1 MLMRGI
7 IVLSLIVGLIACSAE
22 SQGKA
27 ELKTKMDSI
36 SYAVGM
42 QLGMNFKSDS
52 VFLNE
57 EALAAGFY
65 AGQMIDSTKRML
77 SPQQQRMVL
86 TEFTQI
92 MQQKMAQRQMAESG
106 ANKKANDAFF
116 AENAKKEGVKTLPN
130 GLQFKV
136 IKEGDGKQ
144 PTDSSEVTVHYKGT
158 TIDGKVFDSSI
169 DRGQPITFKLSN
181 VIKGWQQGIPLM
193 KEGGKYIL
201 YIPSELA
208 YGQNPPP
215 GQQIIKPNSA
225 LIFEVELI
233 KVVK

>member
-7 IVLSLIVGLIACSAE
+7 IILSLILVLIACSAE
-22 SQGKA
+22 SQGKV

-42 QLGMNFKSDS
+42 QLGMNFKTDS
-52 VFLNE
+52 VFLSE

-65 AGQMIDSTKRML
+65 AGQKLDSNKRML
-77 SPQQQRMVL
+77 SPAQQRLVL

-92 MQQKMAQRQMAESG
+92 MQQKMMQKQMAESEG
-106 ANKKANDAFF
+106 NKKANDAFF
-116 AENAKKEGVKTLPN
+116 AANAKKEGVITLPS
-130 GLQFKV
+130 GLQYKV
-136 IKEGDGKQ
+136 IKEGDGKK
-144 PTDSSEVTVHYKGT
+144 PTDTSEVTVHYKGT

-169 DRGQPITFKLSN
+169 DRGQPITFKLSG

-193 KEGGKYIL
+193 KEGGKYML
-201 YIPSELA
+201 YIPGELA

-215 GQQIIKPNSA
+215 NQVLIKPNQA